1 MDQVSTSLS
10 FESQILFNY
19 FKFIKKELEPGDG
32 PIAIILAP
40 TRELAQ
46 QVFYKTLS
54 NE

>member
-1 MDQVSTSLS
+1 ML
-10 FESQILFNY
+10 ILILKSDFFFNY
-19 FKFIKKELEPGDG
+19 LKFIKKELEPGDG

-46 QVFYKTLS
+46 QVFYKTLP